1 MYYERKFAEAMLLI
15 AGLVACL
22 VMGVLLTTPET
33 NIDLLANSRIS
44 DLDEAT
50 RVASIVADEPAA
62 KIKYL
67 HKSAY
72 RTGLTD

>member
-1 MYYERKFAEAMLLI
+1 MNYERKFAEAMLLVT
-15 AGLVACL
+15 GLVACL
-22 VMGVLLTTPET
+22 VMSVLLTTPET

-50 RVASIVADEPAA
+50 CVASIVADEPAA
-62 KIKYL
+62 KIKHL

-72 RTGLTD
+72 RTALTD